1 MQPPQDDKWF
11 TTPPTR
17 TGLPLRRFRCRG
29 CGYGASRRMAPAR
42 CPMCGEASW
51 SEDVWRPSEELVA
64 DLDPAT
70 LPLQREADVLAFLP
84 GVPLS

>member
-1 MQPPQDDKWF
+1 
-11 TTPPTR
+11 
-17 TGLPLRRFRCRG
+17 
-29 CGYGASRRMAPAR
+29 MAPAR